1 MKLVSFKSLLNIL
14 WHLLCEKVQYPRLV
28 GLSLC
33 SGHVTWKDDICER
46 PGFKFTNSIWRPY
59 STLRRREAI
68 VRLFYGLQKG
78 YSLWQLKPKK
88 GTLRK
93 QLTVNSLPS
102 NLLKKPFFYLHLID
116 ELIYWLKHFD
126 SRNTY
131 LWHSWQVLRV
141 TGSTENPDS
150 KIQLFGL
157 LYVPES
163 VRNTMTII
171 VSSSNCCWELL
182 QYLSLYHAY
191 ASYWFVWIYNLIQIQ
206 KILDGLPCQ
215 PFSQNR

>member
-14 WHLLCEKVQYPRLV
+14 WYLLCEKVQYPRLV

-131 LWHSWQVLRV
+131 LWHPWQVLRV
-141 TGSTENPDS
+141 TGSTENP
-150 KIQLFGL
+150 GT
-157 LYVPES
+157 V
-163 VRNTMTII
+163 N
-171 VSSSNCCWELL
+171 SSSPLK
-182 QYLSLYHAY
+182 
-191 ASYWFVWIYNLIQIQ
+191 F
-206 KILDGLPCQ
+206 
-215 PFSQNR
+215 

>member
-1 MKLVSFKSLLNIL
+1 MNRPCF
-14 WHLLCEKVQYPRLV
+14 C
-28 GLSLC
+28 
-33 SGHVTWKDDICER
+33 TWKDDICER

-59 STLRRREAI
+59 STLRRRDAI

-131 LWHSWQVLRV
+131 LWHPWQVLRV
-141 TGSTENPDS
+141 TGSTENPAKVIFYS
-150 KIQLFGL
+150 RSQSL
-157 LYVPES
+157 LIFSIFHHRHFFLVYLVP
-163 VRNTMTII
+163 
-171 VSSSNCCWELL
+171 
-182 QYLSLYHAY
+182 
-191 ASYWFVWIYNLIQIQ
+191 FLI
-206 KILDGLPCQ
+206 LPSCQ
-215 PFSQNR
+215 ANIF

>member
-1 MKLVSFKSLLNIL
+1 MNRPCF
-14 WHLLCEKVQYPRLV
+14 C
-28 GLSLC
+28 
-33 SGHVTWKDDICER
+33 TWKDDICER

-131 LWHSWQVLRV
+131 LWHPWQVLRV
-141 TGSTENPDS
+141 TGSTENPDQWHVKKLWFS
-150 KIQLFGL
+150 DSRKSEKRRQLKIDSIICK
-157 LYVPES
+157 LYTRL
-163 VRNTMTII
+163 RNLGRM
-171 VSSSNCCWELL
+171 S
-182 QYLSLYHAY
+182 
-191 ASYWFVWIYNLIQIQ
+191 
-206 KILDGLPCQ
+206 
-215 PFSQNR
+215 

>member
-1 MKLVSFKSLLNIL
+1 MTLTLRKSSVSPAGRPFALQRP
-14 WHLLCEKVQYPRLV
+14 CF
-28 GLSLC
+28 C
-33 SGHVTWKDDICER
+33 TWKDDICER

-68 VRLFYGLQKG
+68 VRSFYGLQKG

-131 LWHSWQVLRV
+131 LWHPWQVLRV
-141 TGSTENPDS
+141 TGYGFNWEPCNCMCSLPIYVITYISNGRLHEFALENLRAALP
-150 KIQLFGL
+150 
-157 LYVPES
+157 
-163 VRNTMTII
+163 
-171 VSSSNCCWELL
+171 
-182 QYLSLYHAY
+182 SLT
-191 ASYWFVWIYNLIQIQ
+191 
-206 KILDGLPCQ
+206 
-215 PFSQNR
+215 

>member
-1 MKLVSFKSLLNIL
+1 MNRPCF
-14 WHLLCEKVQYPRLV
+14 C
-28 GLSLC
+28 
-33 SGHVTWKDDICER
+33 TWKDDICER

-131 LWHSWQVLRV
+131 LWHPWQVLRV
-141 TGSTENPDS
+141 TGSTENPGKEFQS
-150 KIQLFGL
+150 WCFECYPFVLPSNKGL
-157 LYVPES
+157 KLE
-163 VRNTMTII
+163 T
-171 VSSSNCCWELL
+171 
-182 QYLSLYHAY
+182 
-191 ASYWFVWIYNLIQIQ
+191 
-206 KILDGLPCQ
+206 
-215 PFSQNR
+215 

>member
-1 MKLVSFKSLLNIL
+1 MNRPCF
-14 WHLLCEKVQYPRLV
+14 C
-28 GLSLC
+28 
-33 SGHVTWKDDICER
+33 TWKDDICER

-131 LWHSWQVLRV
+131 LWHPWQVLRV
-141 TGSTENPDS
+141 TGSTENPGYRYSRFAHSLHS
-150 KIQLFGL
+150 KIKF
-157 LYVPES
+157 
-163 VRNTMTII
+163 
-171 VSSSNCCWELL
+171 VSPRGHVICSTSALHYCDEG
-182 QYLSLYHAY
+182 
-191 ASYWFVWIYNLIQIQ
+191 I
-206 KILDGLPCQ
+206 CQ
-215 PFSQNR
+215 

>member
-1 MKLVSFKSLLNIL
+1 MNRPCF
-14 WHLLCEKVQYPRLV
+14 C
-28 GLSLC
+28 
-33 SGHVTWKDDICER
+33 TWKDDICER

-131 LWHSWQVLRV
+131 LWHPWQVLRV
-141 TGSTENPDS
+141 TGSTENPEIYKWSQRDICMLQMVNHCEQEQCS
-150 KIQLFGL
+150 WCFFPIKKRSLQLTKKKKTSRRAQAL
-157 LYVPES
+157 LCQL
-163 VRNTMTII
+163 VR
-171 VSSSNCCWELL
+171 
-182 QYLSLYHAY
+182 
-191 ASYWFVWIYNLIQIQ
+191 
-206 KILDGLPCQ
+206 
-215 PFSQNR
+215 

>member
-1 MKLVSFKSLLNIL
+1 MNRPCF
-14 WHLLCEKVQYPRLV
+14 C
-28 GLSLC
+28 
-33 SGHVTWKDDICER
+33 TWKDDICER

-131 LWHSWQVLRV
+131 LWHPWQVLRV
-141 TGSTENPDS
+141 TGSTENPEP
-150 KIQLFGL
+150 GVH
-157 LYVPES
+157 VPIK
-163 VRNTMTII
+163 R
-171 VSSSNCCWELL
+171 
-182 QYLSLYHAY
+182 
-191 ASYWFVWIYNLIQIQ
+191 
-206 KILDGLPCQ
+206 ILDSEMILTSVLFEGYSSL
-215 PFSQNR
+215 FFHEHKKDETK

>member
-1 MKLVSFKSLLNIL
+1 MNRPCF
-14 WHLLCEKVQYPRLV
+14 C
-28 GLSLC
+28 
-33 SGHVTWKDDICER
+33 TWKDDICER

-131 LWHSWQVLRV
+131 LWHLWQVLRV
-141 TGSTENPDS
+141 TGSTENPGPIYYIFPG
-150 KIQLFGL
+150 KISAQAHTSLCMHIL
-157 LYVPES
+157 LVLHW
-163 VRNTMTII
+163 II
-171 VSSSNCCWELL
+171 NPHIWMHDE
-182 QYLSLYHAY
+182 
-191 ASYWFVWIYNLIQIQ
+191 VWGCAE
-206 KILDGLPCQ
+206 ILP
-215 PFSQNR
+215 

>member
-1 MKLVSFKSLLNIL
+1 MNRPCF
-14 WHLLCEKVQYPRLV
+14 C
-28 GLSLC
+28 
-33 SGHVTWKDDICER
+33 TWKDDICER

-59 STLRRREAI
+59 STLRRRDAI

-131 LWHSWQVLRV
+131 LWHPWQVLRV
-141 TGSTENPDS
+141 TGSTENPVLHRRPTLKHGMRRS
-150 KIQLFGL
+150 ISVFVYFNL
-157 LYVPES
+157 LYQYHDILYVWYW
-163 VRNTMTII
+163 
-171 VSSSNCCWELL
+171 CLL
-182 QYLSLYHAY
+182 C
-191 ASYWFVWIYNLIQIQ
+191 V
-206 KILDGLPCQ
+206 
-215 PFSQNR
+215 

>member
-1 MKLVSFKSLLNIL
+1 MNRPCF
-14 WHLLCEKVQYPRLV
+14 C
-28 GLSLC
+28 
-33 SGHVTWKDDICER
+33 TWKDDICER

-93 QLTVNSLPS
+93 QLTVNSSPS

-131 LWHSWQVLRV
+131 LWHPWQVLRV
-141 TGSTENPDS
+141 TGSTENP
-150 KIQLFGL
+150 
-157 LYVPES
+157 VES
-163 VRNTMTII
+163 LNLSGFMLKFNPLTLIGDQDRISPYNINTIST
-171 VSSSNCCWELL
+171 
-182 QYLSLYHAY
+182 
-191 ASYWFVWIYNLIQIQ
+191 
-206 KILDGLPCQ
+206 
-215 PFSQNR
+215 R

>member
-1 MKLVSFKSLLNIL
+1 MTLTLRKSSVSPAGRPFALQRP
-14 WHLLCEKVQYPRLV
+14 CF
-28 GLSLC
+28 C
-33 SGHVTWKDDICER
+33 TWKDDICER

-68 VRLFYGLQKG
+68 VRSFYGLQKG

-116 ELIYWLKHFD
+116 ELIYRLKHFD

-131 LWHSWQVLRV
+131 LWHPWQVLRV
-141 TGSTENPDS
+141 TGSTENPA
-150 KIQLFGL
+150 IAC
-157 LYVPES
+157 VPYPS
-163 VRNTMTII
+163 M
-171 VSSSNCCWELL
+171 W
-182 QYLSLYHAY
+182 
-191 ASYWFVWIYNLIQIQ
+191 
-206 KILDGLPCQ
+206 
-215 PFSQNR
+215 